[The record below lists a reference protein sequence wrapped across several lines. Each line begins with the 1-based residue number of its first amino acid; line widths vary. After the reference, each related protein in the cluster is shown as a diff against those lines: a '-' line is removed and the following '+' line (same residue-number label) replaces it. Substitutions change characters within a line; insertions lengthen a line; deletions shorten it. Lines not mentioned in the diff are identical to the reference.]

1 MKLVV
6 FDTQLFIVTVMIVSR
21 LSEASFF
28 FSSRCHPLRQGGCRF
43 VAAMLHFFFLGVFSW
58 MLLEGV
64 QLYRMVVLVFNTT
77 IRPLYLFLV
86 GYGAPLAIVIIC
98 AIIRPTGYGTTE
110 Q

>member
-1 MKLVV
+1 
-6 FDTQLFIVTVMIVSR
+6 
-21 LSEASFF
+21 
-28 FSSRCHPLRQGGCRF
+28 
-43 VAAMLHFFFLGVFSW
+43 MLHFFFLGVFSW

-86 GYGAPLAIVIIC
+86 GYGTPLAIVIIS
-98 AIIRPTGYGTTE
+98 AIIRPKGYGTNE